1 MGNDLQTVLLLYSAF
16 PCIFR
21 FFGLTSS
28 DTVTT
33 LVQSLLAS
41 FLPSLSV
48 VPAFFR
54 NFVSKLQLLNIML
67 LKKLTLPELLSNSCS
82 KFKNNLS
89 LNFVQSGKRTYQ
101 DFYNEVT
108 SIANYL
114 LSSGIQKGDKIA
126 ILSANMPNWGITQF
140 AIARIGAIAVP
151 VLPGFSSIEI
161 QNILEHSE
169 SKIIFVSKLL
179 YKLVADIKT
188 SYLEQKILMN
198 TFARIPEDY
207 PVEAIDKLENNIGLD
222 NLTPLPAI
230 QVEEEDTASII
241 YTSGTTGFSKGV
253 ELTHRNLVWN
263 ARQCATIQP
272 VSIQDRFL
280 SILPLAHTYENTLGL
295 LLPVMFGAQIYYL
308 DRVPTPKLLVPAMQ
322 KIRPTVMLSVPL
334 IIEKIYKTQVLPK
347 FTSSALMKTL
357 YNFGPTRKLF
367 NRLAGKKLMQTFG
380 GKIVFFGIG
389 GSKIDPVVERFL
401 REAKFP
407 YAIGYGLTETS
418 PMSAG
423 SAPRGTFLQG
433 VGPAMEGVQIKINEP
448 DKTGQGEIW
457 IKGPHVM
464 KGYYKKPELTQ
475 EVFSE
480 DGWFKTGDLG
490 SFDRKGRLSIRG
502 RIKTMILGSSGE
514 NIYPEEIESIINNFR
529 FVNESLVVESK
540 GKLVAM
546 VHFNMEELEKQV
558 QKIKSQAGNYKTA
571 INDYIEEQKKE
582 LFEYV
587 NSRVNNF
594 SKLQLVLV
602 QHEPFEKTPT
612 HKIKRFLYNNINI
625 K

>member
-1 MGNDLQTVLLLYSAF
+1 MQTILLLKSAF
-16 PCIFR
+16 LCVFR
-21 FFGLTSS
+21 FFGLSS
-28 DTVTT
+28 FDTVTT
-33 LVQSLLAS
+33 LILSRLVS
-41 FLPSLSV
+41 FHP
-48 VPAFFR
+48 FFEVIPEILC

-423 SAPRGTFLQG
+423 SAPRETFLQG

>member
-1 MGNDLQTVLLLYSAF
+1 MQTILLLKSAF
-16 PCIFR
+16 LCVFR
-21 FFGLTSS
+21 FFGLSS
-28 DTVTT
+28 FDTVTT
-33 LVQSLLAS
+33 LILSRLAS
-41 FLPSLSV
+41 FLP
-48 VPAFFR
+48 FFEVIPEILC

-114 LSSGIQKGDKIA
+114 LSSGIRKGDKIA

-198 TFARIPEDY
+198 TFARIPEEY
-207 PVEAIDKLENNIGLD
+207 PVEAIDKLENNIGLN

-272 VSIQDRFL
+272 VSTQDRFL

>member
-1 MGNDLQTVLLLYSAF
+1 MVL
-16 PCIFR
+16 
-21 FFGLTSS
+21 T
-28 DTVTT
+28 
-33 LVQSLLAS
+33 
-41 FLPSLSV
+41 
-48 VPAFFR
+48 
-54 NFVSKLQLLNIML
+54 
-67 LKKLTLPELLSNSCS
+67 KLTLPELLSNSCS
-82 KFKNNLS
+82 KFKNNLC
-89 LNFVQSGKRTYQ
+89 LNFVQSENKTYQ
-101 DFYNEVT
+101 DFFNEVT

-114 LSSGIQKGDKIA
+114 LSQGIQKGDKIA
-126 ILSANMPNWGITQF
+126 ILSANMPNWGVVQF

-151 VLPGFSSIEI
+151 ILPGFSSVDI

-169 SKIIFVSKLL
+169 TRMIFVSKLL
-179 YKLVADIKT
+179 YKLIADIKT
-188 SYLEQKILMN
+188 DFLEQKILIN
-198 TFARIPEDY
+198 TFARIPEGFPIED
-207 PVEAIDKLENNIGLD
+207 IDKLENDIDLH
-222 NLTPLPAI
+222 NLTALPEI
-230 QVEEEDTASII
+230 TVEEEDTASII

-253 ELTHRNLVWN
+253 ELSHRNLVWD
-263 ARQCATIQP
+263 AQQCATIQP
-272 VSIQDRFL
+272 IGTQDRFL
-280 SILPLAHTYENTLGL
+280 SILPMAHTFENTLGL
-295 LLPVMFGAQIYYL
+295 LLPLMFGARIYYL

-334 IIEKIYKTQVLPK
+334 IIEKIYKTQVVPK
-347 FTSSALMKTL
+347 FTSSRFMSAL
-357 YNFGPTRKLF
+357 YGFAPTRKIL

-380 GKIVFFGIG
+380 GEIIFFGIG
-389 GSKIDPVVERFL
+389 GAKLDATVEQFL

-407 YAIGYGLTETS
+407 YAIGYGLTETA

-423 SAPRGTFLQG
+423 TAPRYTFMQG
-433 VGPAMEGVQIKINEP
+433 VGPAMQGVEIKINEP
-448 DKTGQGEIW
+448 DQKGQGEIW
-457 IKGPHVM
+457 IKGPNVM

-475 EVFSE
+475 ECMTE

-546 VHFNMEELEKQV
+546 VHFNMEELEKNY
-558 QKIKSQAGNYKTA
+558 KRFKSQADSYKTA
-571 INDYIEEQKKE
+571 VNDYIEEQKKE

-594 SKLQLVLV
+594 SKLQLVVV
-602 QHEPFEKTPT
+602 QSEPFEKTPT
-612 HKIKRFLYNNINI
+612 HKIKRFLYNNVNV

>member
-1 MGNDLQTVLLLYSAF
+1 MQTILLLKSAF
-16 PCIFR
+16 LCVFR
-21 FFGLTSS
+21 FFGLSS
-28 DTVTT
+28 FDTVTT
-33 LVQSLLAS
+33 LILSRLAS
-41 FLPSLSV
+41 FLPLFEV
-48 VPAFFR
+48 IPEILC

>member
-1 MGNDLQTVLLLYSAF
+1 MVL
-16 PCIFR
+16 
-21 FFGLTSS
+21 T
-28 DTVTT
+28 
-33 LVQSLLAS
+33 
-41 FLPSLSV
+41 
-48 VPAFFR
+48 
-54 NFVSKLQLLNIML
+54 
-67 LKKLTLPELLSNSCS
+67 KLTLPELLSNSCS
-82 KFKNNLS
+82 KFKNNLC
-89 LNFVQSGKRTYQ
+89 LNFVQSENKTYQ
-101 DFYNEVT
+101 DFFNEVT

-114 LSSGIQKGDKIA
+114 LSQGIQKGDKIA
-126 ILSANMPNWGITQF
+126 ILSANMPNWGVVQF
-140 AIARIGAIAVP
+140 AIARIGAVAVP
-151 VLPGFSSIEI
+151 ILPGFSSVDI

-169 SKIIFVSKLL
+169 TRMIFVSKLL
-179 YKLVADIKT
+179 YKLIADIKT
-188 SYLEQKILMN
+188 DFLEQKILIN
-198 TFARIPEDY
+198 TFARIPEGFPIED
-207 PVEAIDKLENNIGLD
+207 IDKLGNDIDLHNW
-222 NLTPLPAI
+222 TALPEI
-230 QVEEEDTASII
+230 TVEEEDTASII

-253 ELTHRNLVWN
+253 ELSHRNLVWD
-263 ARQCATIQP
+263 AQQCATIQP
-272 VSIQDRFL
+272 VGTQDRFL
-280 SILPLAHTYENTLGL
+280 SILPMAHTFENTLGL
-295 LLPVMFGAQIYYL
+295 LLPLMFGARIYYL

-347 FTSSALMKTL
+347 FTSSRFMSAL
-357 YNFGPTRKLF
+357 YGFAPTRKIL

-380 GKIVFFGIG
+380 GEIIFFGIG
-389 GSKIDPVVERFL
+389 GAKLDATVEQFL

-407 YAIGYGLTETS
+407 YAIGYGLTETA

-423 SAPRGTFLQG
+423 TAPRYTFMQG
-433 VGPAMEGVQIKINEP
+433 VGPAMQGVEIKINEP
-448 DKTGQGEIW
+448 DQKGQGEIW
-457 IKGPHVM
+457 IKGPNVM

-475 EVFSE
+475 ECMTE

-546 VHFNMEELEKQV
+546 VHFNMEELEKNY
-558 QKIKSQAGNYKTA
+558 KRFKSQADSYKTA
-571 INDYIEEQKKE
+571 VNDYIEEQKKE

-594 SKLQLVLV
+594 SKLQLVVV
-602 QHEPFEKTPT
+602 QSEPFEKTPT
-612 HKIKRFLYNNINI
+612 HKIKRFLYNNVNV

>member
-1 MGNDLQTVLLLYSAF
+1 MQTILLLKSAF
-16 PCIFR
+16 LCVFR
-21 FFGLTSS
+21 FFGLSS
-28 DTVTT
+28 FDTVTT
-33 LVQSLLAS
+33 LILSCLAS
-41 FLPSLSV
+41 FLP
-48 VPAFFR
+48 FFEVIPEILC

-423 SAPRGTFLQG
+423 SAPRETFLQG

>member
-1 MGNDLQTVLLLYSAF
+1 MQTILLLKSAF
-16 PCIFR
+16 LCVFR
-21 FFGLTSS
+21 FFGLSS
-28 DTVTT
+28 FDTVTT
-33 LVQSLLAS
+33 LILSRLAS
-41 FLPSLSV
+41 FLP
-48 VPAFFR
+48 FFEVIPEILC

-114 LSSGIQKGDKIA
+114 LSSGIRKGDKIA

>member
-1 MGNDLQTVLLLYSAF
+1 MQTILLLKSAF
-16 PCIFR
+16 LCVFR
-21 FFGLTSS
+21 FFGLSS
-28 DTVTT
+28 FDTVTT
-33 LVQSLLAS
+33 LTLSHLAS
-41 FLPSLSV
+41 FFP
-48 VPAFFR
+48 FFEVIPEILR

-423 SAPRGTFLQG
+423 SAPRETFLQG

>member
-1 MGNDLQTVLLLYSAF
+1 
-16 PCIFR
+16 
-21 FFGLTSS
+21 
-28 DTVTT
+28 
-33 LVQSLLAS
+33 
-41 FLPSLSV
+41 
-48 VPAFFR
+48 
-54 NFVSKLQLLNIML
+54 ML
-67 LKKLTLPELLSNSCS
+67 LKKLTLPELLHNSCS
-82 KFKNNLS
+82 QFKNNLS

-101 DFYNEVT
+101 DLYKEVL
-108 SIANYL
+108 SISNYL
-114 LSSGIQKGDKIA
+114 IASGIRKGDKVA

-140 AIARIGAIAVP
+140 AIAQVGAIAVP
-151 VLPGFSSIEI
+151 VLPGFSTPEIE
-161 QNILEHSE
+161 NILEHSE
-169 SKIIFVSKLL
+169 AKIIFVSKLL

-188 SYLEQKILMN
+188 AFLEKKVLMN
-198 TFARIPEDY
+198 TFAEIPAGY
-207 PVEAIDKLENNIGLD
+207 PVADIEKLENNINLD
-222 NLTPLPAI
+222 NASPVPSVE
-230 QVEEEDTASII
+230 VEEEDTASII

-253 ELTHRNLVWN
+253 ELTHRNLVWD

-272 VSIQDRFL
+272 LVPSDRFL

-295 LLPVMFGAQIYYL
+295 LLPLMSGSQVYYL

-322 KIRPTVMLSVPL
+322 KIRPTMMLSVPL
-334 IIEKIYKTQVLPK
+334 IIEKIYKQQILPK
-347 FTSSALMKTL
+347 FTANAFMKKL
-357 YNFGPTRKLF
+357 YGFAPTRKVL
-367 NRLAGKKLMQTFG
+367 NRLAGKKLKQTFG
-380 GKIVFFGIG
+380 GEIVFFGIG
-389 GSKIDPVVERFL
+389 GSKLDATVERFL

-407 YAIGYGLTETS
+407 YAVGYGLTETS

-423 SAPRGTFLQG
+423 TGPKHSHLQS
-433 VGPAMEGVQIKINEP
+433 VGPAMEGVELKINEP
-448 DKTGQGEIW
+448 DESGQGEIW
-457 IKGPHVM
+457 IKGPNVM
-464 KGYYKKPELTQ
+464 KGYYKKPELTR

-490 SFDRKGRLSIRG
+490 SIDKKGRLAIRG

-546 VHFNMEELEKQV
+546 VHFNMEELEKQYN
-558 QKIKSQAGNYKTA
+558 KIKSQAGNYKSA

-582 LFEYV
+582 LFNYV
-587 NSRVNNF
+587 NSRVNSF

>member
-1 MGNDLQTVLLLYSAF
+1 
-16 PCIFR
+16 
-21 FFGLTSS
+21 
-28 DTVTT
+28 
-33 LVQSLLAS
+33 
-41 FLPSLSV
+41 
-48 VPAFFR
+48 
-54 NFVSKLQLLNIML
+54 ML
-67 LKKLTLPELLSNSCS
+67 LRKLTLPELLSNSCS
-82 KFKNNLS
+82 KFRNNLS
-89 LNFVQSGKRTYQ
+89 LNFVQNGKRTYQ
-101 DFYNEVT
+101 DLYNEVT
-108 SIANYL
+108 SISNYL
-114 LSSGIQKGDKIA
+114 ISIGIKKGDKVA

-140 AIARIGAIAVP
+140 AIAQIGAIAVP
-151 VLPGFSSIEI
+151 VLPGFSNNEI
-161 QNILEHSE
+161 RNILEHSE
-169 SKIIFVSKLL
+169 TKAIFVSKLL
-179 YKLVADIKT
+179 YKLIADIHT
-188 SYLEQKILMN
+188 DFLSHKILMN
-198 TFARIPEDY
+198 TFARIPEGY
-207 PVEAIDKLENNIGLD
+207 PAEDIDKLENNIDLH
-222 NLTPLPAI
+222 NTTPLPEVSI
-230 QVEEEDTASII
+230 EEEDTASII

-253 ELTHRNLVWN
+253 ELSHRNLVWN

-272 VSIQDRFL
+272 IGTHDRFL
-280 SILPLAHTYENTLGL
+280 SILPMAHTFENTLGL
-295 LLPVMFGAQIYYL
+295 LLPLMFGAQVYYL

-347 FTSSALMKTL
+347 FTASSLMKTL
-357 YNFGPTRKLF
+357 YNFTPTRKIL

-380 GKIVFFGIG
+380 GEIVFFGIG
-389 GSKIDPVVERFL
+389 GSKLDPTVEQFL

-423 SAPRGTFLQG
+423 TAPHGTFLQG
-433 VGPAMEGVQIKINEP
+433 VGPAMQGVEIKIHEP
-448 DKTGQGEIW
+448 DAKGQGEIW
-457 IKGPHVM
+457 IRGPHVM

-475 EVFSE
+475 EVFTT

-490 SFDRKGRLSIRG
+490 SFDKKGRLSIRG

-546 VHFNMEELEKQV
+546 VHFNMEELEKQY
-558 QKIKSQAGNYKTA
+558 QKLKYQAGNYKAA

-594 SKLQLVLV
+594 SKLQLVMV

-612 HKIKRFLYNNINI
+612 HKIKRFLYNNITI
-625 K
+625 KGK

>member
-1 MGNDLQTVLLLYSAF
+1 MQTILLLKSAF
-16 PCIFR
+16 LCVFR
-21 FFGLTSS
+21 FFGLSS
-28 DTVTT
+28 FDTVTT
-33 LVQSLLAS
+33 LILSRLAS
-41 FLPSLSV
+41 FHP
-48 VPAFFR
+48 FFEVIPEILC

-114 LSSGIQKGDKIA
+114 LSSGIRKGDKIA

-198 TFARIPEDY
+198 TFARIPEEY
-207 PVEAIDKLENNIGLD
+207 PVEAIDKLENNIGLN

-357 YNFGPTRKLF
+357 YHFGPTRKLF

-423 SAPRGTFLQG
+423 SAPRETFLQG

>member
-1 MGNDLQTVLLLYSAF
+1 MQTILLLKSAF
-16 PCIFR
+16 LCVFR
-21 FFGLTSS
+21 FFGLSS
-28 DTVTT
+28 FDTVTT
-33 LVQSLLAS
+33 LILSRLAS
-41 FLPSLSV
+41 FHPFFEV
-48 VPAFFR
+48 IPEIFR

-423 SAPRGTFLQG
+423 SAPRETFLQG

>member
-1 MGNDLQTVLLLYSAF
+1 MVL
-16 PCIFR
+16 
-21 FFGLTSS
+21 T
-28 DTVTT
+28 
-33 LVQSLLAS
+33 
-41 FLPSLSV
+41 
-48 VPAFFR
+48 
-54 NFVSKLQLLNIML
+54 
-67 LKKLTLPELLSNSCS
+67 KLTLPELLSYSCS
-82 KFKNNLS
+82 KFKNNLC
-89 LNFVQSGKRTYQ
+89 LNFVQSENKTYQ
-101 DFYNEVT
+101 DFNNEVT

-114 LSSGIQKGDKIA
+114 LSQGITKGDKIA

-151 VLPGFSSIEI
+151 VLPGFSTTDI

-169 SKIIFVSKLL
+169 AKMIFVSKLL

-188 SYLEQKILMN
+188 DFLEQKILMN
-198 TFARIPEDY
+198 TFARIPESFPAEDI
-207 PVEAIDKLENNIGLD
+207 ERLDNNIDLHH
-222 NLTPLPAI
+222 LAALPEI
-230 QVEEEDTASII
+230 SVEEEDTASII

-253 ELTHRNLVWN
+253 ELSHRNLVWD
-263 ARQCATIQP
+263 AQQCATIQP
-272 VSIQDRFL
+272 ISPRDRFL
-280 SILPLAHTYENTLGL
+280 SILPMAHTFENTLGL
-295 LLPVMFGAQIYYL
+295 LLPLMFGAQIYYL

-334 IIEKIYKTQVLPK
+334 IIEKIYKSQVLPK
-347 FTSSALMKTL
+347 FTSSRFMSAL
-357 YNFGPTRKLF
+357 YNFAPTRKVL

-380 GKIVFFGIG
+380 GEIIFFGIG
-389 GSKIDPVVERFL
+389 GAKLDAAVELFL

-423 SAPRGTFLQG
+423 TAPQNTFMQG
-433 VGPAMEGVQIKINEP
+433 VGPAMQGVEIKVNEP
-448 DKTGQGEIW
+448 NEKGQGEIW
-457 IKGPHVM
+457 IKGPNVM

-475 EVFSE
+475 ECMTE

-490 SFDRKGRLSIRG
+490 SFDREGRLSIRG

-546 VHFNMEELEKQV
+546 VHFNMEELEK
-558 QKIKSQAGNYKTA
+558 NYKKLKCQA
-571 INDYIEEQKKE
+571 DNYKAVINDYIEDQKKE

-594 SKLQLVLV
+594 SKLQLVVV
-602 QHEPFEKTPT
+602 QSEPFEKTPT
-612 HKIKRFLYNNINI
+612 HKIKRFLYNNLNFN